1 MQGLI
6 VKIRSKISRGP
17 AIVEIKVVGDLLNHF
32 LNYPCWESFIYLFI
46 YLFALSFPY
55 VWS

>member
-1 MQGLI
+1 MVWITESLSFINCTRQFKMQGLI

-32 LNYPCWESFIYLFI
+32 LNYPC
-46 YLFALSFPY
+46 
-55 VWS
+55 